1 MPAFP
6 TSPVSPAELLEQ
18 WLPAAFAE
26 AALPEE
32 LRALDYAL
40 GVELTGDGGGEWV
53 VQMVEGVV
61 QVNAAPRG
69 DTSFTYVQSVA
80 DWRGALWEGQGGAFG
95 KGAGALFDPQK
106 MAAGTAKAVESGLPA
121 VPSPAAL
128 EGLRV
133 LDGLIQLVVTEEAS
147 AWNIGLRLG
156 PGAIPAEPTTTVSI
170 SAADAAQMESGELNP
185 LEAFMAGRIQV
196 AGDMTLMMQMQ
207 AVIMQA
213 AAEAQ
218 AKAG

>member
-6 TSPVSPAELLEQ
+6 ASPVLPAELLEQ
-18 WLPAAFAE
+18 WLPVAFAE
-26 AALPEE
+26 ADLPDA
-32 LRALDYAL
+32 LRALDYKL

-53 VQMVEGVV
+53 VQMVDGVV
-61 QVNAAPRG
+61 QVQAASRS
-69 DTSFTYVQSVA
+69 DTSFTYVQSVD
-80 DWRGALWEGQGGAFG
+80 DWRGALWEGQGGPFG
-95 KGAGALFDPQK
+95 KGAGAIFDPQK
-106 MAAGTAKAVESGLPA
+106 MAQGTAKAAESGLPV

-133 LDGLIQLVVTEEAS
+133 LDGLIQLAVTDDAG
-147 AWNIGLRLG
+147 AWTIGLRLG
-156 PGAIPAEPTTTVSI
+156 PGEIPDEPNTTV
-170 SAADAAQMESGELNP
+170 AVTAEDAAQMETGELNP

-196 AGDMTLMMQMQ
+196 TGDMTLMMQMQ
-207 AVIMQA
+207 AVVMQA